1 LAYPSSFDLV
11 TPLHLLPSV
20 DLCTPYLS
28 AISLKE
34 NCSPSSRDFK
44 SSIASSIGAMVVELS
59 CVEVHESRRSMMFG
73 GAQGRS
79 GHKPDGHVSA
89 DETLTRDCRASRPA
103 RSSERPSYGD
113 QIGVTI
119 QFLRIGLQIA
129 TLGLNDV
136 IIVIEAQIGLKTLD
150 ARSLSM
156 AIVAATTLALR
167 GTSIEET
174 ARGGRD
180 GLVV

>member
-1 LAYPSSFDLV
+1 LVRVSIYRTSSISCCGLKACWLAYPSSFDLV

-79 GHKPDGHVSA
+79 GHKPDGHVTHCQFTELTTSFASSYSMLHRLVLNQLKPTKNQSA
-89 DETLTRDCRASRPA
+89 L
-103 RSSERPSYGD
+103 
-113 QIGVTI
+113 
-119 QFLRIGLQIA
+119 
-129 TLGLNDV
+129 
-136 IIVIEAQIGLKTLD
+136 
-150 ARSLSM
+150 
-156 AIVAATTLALR
+156 
-167 GTSIEET
+167 
-174 ARGGRD
+174 
-180 GLVV
+180 

>member
-1 LAYPSSFDLV
+1 VTVGHLGLHDLRRD
-11 TPLHLLPSV
+11 HL
-20 DLCTPYLS
+20 
-28 AISLKE
+28 
-34 NCSPSSRDFK
+34 R
-44 SSIASSIGAMVVELS
+44 
-59 CVEVHESRRSMMFG
+59 G
-73 GAQGRS
+73 GQ
-79 GHKPDGHVSA
+79 
-89 DETLTRDCRASRPA
+89 
-103 RSSERPSYGD
+103 YGD

-119 QFLRIGLQIA
+119 QILRIGLQIA

-167 GTSIEET
+167 GTSIKET

-180 GLVV
+180 GLMV